1 MRPYPDF
8 RIQWMRPQGS
18 RQTRLQVKS
27 FKAKEEAKCRRRER
41 ILAQGSGDMMLYLSW
56 ILTGVSLAKGNTG
69 QTEGGFAKCKR
80 TQARLYVPAYAPNG
94 IAKALCI
101 LEGAVGPID

>member
-1 MRPYPDF
+1 
-8 RIQWMRPQGS
+8 MRPQGS

-27 FKAKEEAKCRRRER
+27 FKAKEEAKCCRRRER
-41 ILAQGSGDMMLYLSW
+41 ILAQGSGEMILLYLNW

-69 QTEGGFAKCKR
+69 QTGRGCAKCKR
-80 TQARLYVPAYAPNG
+80 TQAHLYIPAYAPDC